1 MAGYY
6 DFTVERGV
14 TFKRTLGWR
23 VGGLPVDITG
33 FTAKLEGRKTLT
45 QPVPDFVLTSD
56 PGGGIVMGK
65 ADGRIDINV
74 TPAGSSELKSGI
86 YFYWLDINTGSE
98 VTRLLEGRVTVKEGT
113 MA

>member
-6 DFTVERGV
+6 DFFVERGT

-23 VGGLPVDITG
+23 VGGLPVDVTG
-33 FTAKLEGRKTLT
+33 FTARLELRRTLA
-45 QPVPDFVLTSD
+45 QPTPDYTLTSD

-65 ADGRIDINV
+65 ADGRIDV
-74 TPAGSSELKSGI
+74 TTTPEWSSAMKSAI

-98 VTRLLEGRVTVKEGT
+98 VTRLIEGRVTVKEG
-113 MA
+113 ALL